1 MRRSWLAVAAL
12 LAAGLLLVAASSSNG
27 DVRAAASPSA
37 GAARVLWTR
46 QPVKLI
52 AADGSRIAVAT
63 TTQKEGVCDRIVV
76 WSPTKKTSPSFK
88 TPVCNDS
95 STGDDIQ
102 QLALA
107 GNTTFW
113 LQTDGGIWR
122 ELVVFRHVLGAKKA
136 EIVSPTGTYPLDG
149 YKEDFYGPFD
159 FIGNLFGAGNLVV
172 YNSWTACME
181 IPVGWTQATCPQ
193 SAEGSD
199 PVLLY
204 GQQKLLRILSGNGVE
219 IASAPD
225 VQIPATKFTSPENTV
240 AVVAAVVA
248 VDAKH
253 VAVRFPDGSVT
264 IYSADGAVVRSI
276 PLQPGKFSGFALQGS
291 QFVAIRSGKLELFN
305 VFSGKPLKTF
315 SVPGGSQLYGLQK
328 GLAVYVDFRVHVL
341 RLSDGKDVTFS
352 PPGGADYVGAQ
363 IAAVGLFYAYNNPSG
378 RASGRV
384 VFVPLSTILKKLH

>member
-1 MRRSWLAVAAL
+1 MRRSSLAVVTL
-12 LAAGLLLVAASSSNG
+12 LTAGLLSVAASSSSG
-27 DVRAAASPSA
+27 DVRAAVSSST
-37 GAARVLWTR
+37 GATRVLRTQ

-88 TPVCNDS
+88 TSACNDS

-102 QLALA
+102 DLALTGETA
-107 GNTTFW
+107 LWLETGGGN
-113 LQTDGGIWR
+113 WR
-122 ELVVFRHVLGAKKA
+122 ELALYSH
-136 EIVSPTGTYPLDG
+136 IPGTNKTNLLSIGSYSLDA
-149 YKEDFYGPFD
+149 YQEDDYGPFH

-181 IPVGWTQATCPQ
+181 IPVGWAGATCPQ
-193 SAEGSD
+193 SAEGSH

-204 GQQKLLRILSGNGVE
+204 GQQKLLRVLGRNSVE

-225 VQIPATKFTSPENTV
+225 VQIPVTKLTSSENAV

-248 VDAKH
+248 VDAKR

-264 IYSADGAVVRSI
+264 IYSAGGAIVRSI
-276 PLQPGKFSGFALQGS
+276 PLRPGKFSGFALQGS

-305 VFSGKPLKTF
+305 VFSGKLLKTF

-328 GLAVYVDFRVHVL
+328 GLALYVDFRVHVL
-341 RLSDGKDVTFS
+341 RLSDGKDVTFA
-352 PPGGADYVGAQ
+352 PPRADYVGAQ
-363 IAAVGLFYAYNNPSG
+363 ISTAGLFYAYNPNPSG
-378 RASGRV
+378 HAPGRV